1 MVIFYKR
8 LAVKWLSV
16 VLFLAFAGG
25 LIVSLF
31 LKERWLWMDEV
42 CSYVLLSDA
51 SLAHAQ
57 QAVVGGID
65 ANPPLFIDVYWLLG
79 HGISL
84 APQFLRSVSIVLF
97 ALAVVL
103 FFRDTTRLLGRP
115 VLNFVVVTLFVSL
128 TYLNY
133 SLATQ
138 VRSYALLLL
147 LFWLYFANSHRLASA
162 PAQPRRLWGQLLLG
176 TVLAYTH
183 NFGLLYAVVLTG
195 FFIGLLLWSGR
206 SAYWRVL
213 AVQVAVGGLWLL
225 GWFRNF
231 EVQAQAGKP
240 HSWIPLPT
248 LASGFRTVGE
258 LLPTVSAGL
267 EASRYGLVLP
277 IVRVCAM
284 LALLAALSWPWLRRG
299 HAALVREP
307 AALLLV
313 QATFVALGSLGA
325 ALVASWVVTSV
336 FLARYLWPVEL
347 LFAVGALVAAHR
359 WVPARLPVP
368 ARGWVL
374 VAYMLALP
382 CFMVHQNRKTV
393 HFPSA
398 ILAYLSALDHRY
410 PVFYESADYFLP
422 IWYQQLHPGARFLLD
437 WPAALR
443 ATVLSATVDYHILSS
458 LRASYGVAQVVP
470 LAQFKAA
477 NYPHFY
483 VVDEQNHYQI
493 EEFINSGRVQVLR
506 VLPTAIA
513 DHQILECRFR

>member
-1 MVIFYKR
+1 MAVLLKR
-8 LAVKWLSV
+8 LAVNWLSIA
-16 VLFLAFAGG
+16 LFLVLAAS

-31 LKERWLWMDEV
+31 LKERWLWMDEI

-65 ANPPLFIDVYWLLG
+65 ANPPLFIDVYWLIG

-84 APQFLRSVSIVLF
+84 APQFLRSVSIILF
-97 ALAVVL
+97 ALAIVA
-103 FFRDTTRLLGRP
+103 FFRDTTRILGRP
-115 VLNFVVVTLFVSL
+115 VLNFLVITLFIGF

-133 SLATQ
+133 SLSTQ

-147 LFWLYFANSHRLASA
+147 LFWLYFANSHRLAGA
-162 PAQPRRLWGQLLLG
+162 PAQPGRLGVQLLLG
-176 TVLAYTH
+176 TALAYTH
-183 NFGLLYAVVLTG
+183 NFGLLYVVILTG
-195 FFIGLLLWSGR
+195 YFGGLLLWSGR
-206 SAYWRVL
+206 AAYWRVL
-213 AVQVAVGGLWLL
+213 AVQAAVGGLWLA

-258 LLPTVSAGL
+258 LLPTLSAGL
-267 EASRYGLVLP
+267 ETSRWGLVLP
-277 IVRVCAM
+277 IVRVSVM
-284 LALLAALSWPWLRRG
+284 LALLVGLSWPWLRRG
-299 HAALVREP
+299 YAALVREP

-313 QATFVALGSLGA
+313 QAAFVALGSLGA

-347 LFAVGALVAAHR
+347 LFATGLLYAAHR
-359 WVPARLPVP
+359 WVPARVPVP

-374 VAYMLALP
+374 AAYVLVLP
-382 CFMVHQNRKTV
+382 FFIVHQNRKTV
-393 HFPSA
+393 HFPSR
-398 ILAYLSALDHRY
+398 ILAYLPALDPRY

-422 IWYQQLHPGARFLLD
+422 IWYQKLHPGARFLLD
-437 WPAALR
+437 WPAARR

-458 LRASYGVAQVVP
+458 LRASYGVPAVVP
-470 LAQFKAA
+470 LGQFNAT

-493 EEFINSGRVQVLR
+493 EEFINSGRVRVLR
-506 VLPTAIA
+506 VLPTSIA
-513 DHQILECRFR
+513 NHQILECIFR